1 MKNKQ
6 KIVIFFLSFILIGI
20 FLLGNFAEVNAATQC
35 ESSGGTCE
43 IDPGDPT
50 GTNQNPCPEGKEKSS
65 ESCDKSNWICC
76 KAKSVPLS
84 CCESLCKPPE
94 GGKCLNGDVPVE
106 KECSEIE
113 ACKSEGSTSTS
124 DSTSDV
130 TGGYAPME
138 EIPGFGRP
146 GDWPS
151 YILSV
156 YQFGIWTIG
165 ISAMLM
171 VMIGGYM
178 YLISAGNA
186 ASAGKAKGVITDAI
200 TGLILALTAWLI
212 LHTINPNLVNLPGN
226 LSASLSLGTGSIS
239 DGSGSSGNPDSHC
252 FPMTTGLC
260 SVENLKKYFGAN
272 AEKASGICHAESG
285 GIENIPSGADK
296 CQPGGQ
302 SVSFGLFQINISAND
317 VADVKCVDKAAS
329 PVYTSKNHN
338 CKPQSDY
345 EKCKKAAQTG
355 EKNIQ
360 EAVKLSKNGK
370 YWGLW
375 GANKAHCHF

>member
-6 KIVIFFLSFILIGI
+6 KIVTFYLFFILAGVS
-20 FLLGNFAEVNAATQC
+20 LLGNFAEAQTTTSC
-35 ESSGGTCE
+35 ESAGGTCE

-50 GTNQNPCPEGKEKSS
+50 GTGQNPCPEGKEKSS
-65 ESCDKSNWICC
+65 ESCGDNWVCC
-76 KAKSVPLS
+76 KNTTGCCVNGSNCTNAKVASDCQSPATF
-84 CCESLCKPPE
+84 ESK
-94 GGKCLNGDVPVE
+94 K
-106 KECSEIE
+106 CSEID
-113 ACKSEGSTSTS
+113 ACKSGGSTPIS
-124 DSTSDV
+124 DA
-130 TGGYAPME
+130 TGGYVPME

-171 VMIGGYM
+171 IMIGGYM

-212 LHTINPNLVNLPGN
+212 LHTINPDLVNLPGN
-226 LSASLSLGTGSIS
+226 LSASLSLGAGSIS
-239 DGSGSSGNPDSHC
+239 DGSVPGSSGNPDSHC
-252 FPMTTGLC
+252 SPMTTGLC

-302 SVSFGLFQINISAND
+302 PVSFGLFQINISAND

-360 EAVKLSKNGK
+360 EAVILSENGNK
-370 YWGLW
+370 WGKW
-375 GANKAHCHF
+375 GANKTHCHF